1 MTPSLTAPRSP
12 HVTALWGSVTA
23 FCLLPLFTPDRPLT
37 PVLLAALLPFTLRLT
52 RWMTAWHSGHE
63 ATPHARALTVGALP
77 GVALG
82 LIGVGV
88 GLWRQ
93 RAGWMPDGAVQV
105 LTGAALAWTSWAFR
119 SVLRRPAGTP
129 TDATLTRWNWSL
141 RSWQVALLV
150 NLIWTALRAPLN
162 PQLLQPL
169 ALMLAAE
176 LLHRSV
182 QGRAR

>member
-52 RWMTAWHSGHE
+52 RWMTAGHSGHE
-63 ATPHARALTVGALP
+63 ATPHARALNVWALH

-82 LIGVGV
+82 LIWVGV

-119 SVLRRPAGTP
+119 SVLRRPAGPP
-129 TDATLTRWNWSL
+129 TDATLTRWSWSL

-150 NLIWTALRAPLN
+150 NLIWTALRFPLD
-162 PQLLQPL
+162 PQMLQSL
-169 ALMLAAE
+169 ALILAAE